1 MSYTLTVTA
10 CCDTEGCKASLSA
23 KSPNRVLGDL
33 VRANTVLT
41 TRLSQEGWLI
51 VDAPGA
57 RAQKESRKLYCPAHA
72 KTFQPPAPV
81 SKTPHLRVVK

>member
-1 MSYTLTVTA
+1 MSYVLTVTA

-41 TRLSQEGWLI
+41 TRLEQDGWLVI
-51 VDAPGA
+51 DLPGA
-57 RAQKESRKLYCPAHA
+57 RGERNSRKLYCPEHARALQPPVAVA
-72 KTFQPPAPV
+72 KTR
-81 SKTPHLRVVK
+81 HLRVVK